1 MAKNVPLSRMSCRH
15 SMKLFKEMKKNAV
28 FFLRFKTYYYL
39 CSRKRPSGLFFVMGL
54 TGFDGEMKW
63 YASTRWLEGFHL
75 NLSFQQINWQ
85 HTVCSRCLIEAQ

>member
-1 MAKNVPLSRMSCRH
+1 MLNCCKGTHFFRH
-15 SMKLFKEMKKNAV
+15 FLFVLKKKSYLCTRKRPNAV
-28 FFLRFKTYYYL
+28 FFH
-39 CSRKRPSGLFFVMGL
+39 VMGL

-63 YASTRWLEGFHL
+63 YVSTRWLDGFHL